1 MVFRAFG
8 KCTGKTQIPRKD
20 PLIPPPGIGITRETG
35 ISEISSI
42 PPKVIPRVI

>member
-8 KCTGKTQIPRKD
+8 KCTGKVEIPGKD
-20 PLIPPPGIGITRETG
+20 PLIPPPGIGITLQTG
-35 ISEISSI
+35 ISMISPI